1 MEKANAPYSQ
11 RQLLISYVT
20 NPVTPSN
27 HRKTD
32 TVLALGRKYGRRCP
46 SLRLGT
52 RLLFHGSQCIT
63 SPKKVNWKLHYT
75 YLCSSF
81 RSQNDFFFL
90 HNFWIHLCRT
100 WVTFYLKFIVTGAS
114 ERSILLCPNALCL
127 NHIVTT
133 TTLVPS
139 SILTRR
145 FSLQG
150 VLCAASVRMSF
161 LNIMS
166 RITQE
171 GRLNEQLSLLH
182 RPVSM
187 SVQDSLKKSTE
198 IKKTQPT
205 VGNTTL

>member
-1 MEKANAPYSQ
+1 MPLFKNGHKVT
-11 RQLLISYVT
+11 ISWF
-20 NPVTPSN
+20 
-27 HRKTD
+27 
-32 TVLALGRKYGRRCP
+32 TVHNL
-46 SLRLGT
+46 
-52 RLLFHGSQCIT
+52 
-63 SPKKVNWKLHYT
+63 PKKSKLKTALYI
-75 YLCSSF
+75 F
-81 RSQNDFFFL
+81 VFFIQKSKWPLFL

-145 FSLQG
+145 FSLQA